1 MAQVFL
7 ENVTKVFDG
16 KVTAVDNL
24 TLNVADQ
31 EFMVIVGPSGCGK
44 TTILRLIAGLENLT
58 SGTITMGDTLV
69 NDVPPK
75 DRDVAMVFQNYAL
88 YPHMTVYDNMAFNL
102 KLRKHSKNEIKKRVT
117 NAAELL
123 GIKSLFAKKPKALS
137 GGQRQRV
144 ALGRA
149 IVQNPVVFL
158 FDEPLSNLDPQ
169 LRAITRIELKALHQ
183 KLRTTSIYVTHDQAE
198 AMVLGNRVA
207 VINNGI
213 IQQVGSPLD
222 IYNRPANKFV
232 ASFLGSPSMNFFRG
246 RVVFENGTPWFVM
259 GNITFRLSKEIKDN
273 LGIYKNKEMVLGI
286 RPESLSLDPKN
297 QKENRIPASVETI
310 EPLGNRLDVY
320 LATTI
325 GHKFTACVDSH
336 VKLEVGSSMEMY
348 FDAEKAHIFEVGDTG
363 KNVSLKN
370 KN

>member
-1 MAQVFL
+1 MAQVLL
-7 ENVTKVFDG
+7 ENVTKIFDG
-16 KVTAVDNL
+16 KATAVDDL

-58 SGTITMGDTLV
+58 SGTITIGDTLV
-69 NDVPPK
+69 NDVAPK

-88 YPHMTVYDNMAFNL
+88 YPHMTVYENMAFNL
-102 KLRKHSKNEIKKRVT
+102 KLRKYSKNEIKKRVT

-137 GGQRQRV
+137 GGQRQRT

-149 IVQNPVVFL
+149 IVQNPKVFL

-169 LRAITRIELKALHQ
+169 LRVTTRVELKALHR

-207 VINNGI
+207 VINKGI

-232 ASFLGSPSMNFFRG
+232 ASFLGSPSMNFFKG
-246 RVVFENGTPWFVM
+246 QVVFENSTPLFIM
-259 GNITFRLSKEIKDN
+259 GNITFRLSRKIKDN
-273 LGIYKNKEMVLGI
+273 LGIYKDKEIILGI
-286 RPESLSLDPKN
+286 RPESLSPEPKN
-297 QKENRIPASVETI
+297 QNENRISASVEVI

-320 LATTI
+320 LTTAI
-325 GHKFTACVDSH
+325 GNKFTASVDSH
-336 VKLEVGSSMEMY
+336 VKIGVGSSIEMY
-348 FDAEKAHIFEVGDTG
+348 FDAEKAHIFEIGDTG
-363 KNVSLKN
+363 KNVNGLSL
-370 KN
+370 